1 MRAQRFTN
9 HSNSLNKRRPVELAG
24 VVLALALL
32 SGLLTACEA
41 SPTTTPLTTPVTTPT
56 DAGGPTTT
64 TEVPPTTTTTT
75 VRPTNT
81 TVPPTTTTTVA
92 PTTTTTIPPTTTTTT
107 VPPISGFVHP
117 GVLVSQSD
125 LNFVKA
131 RIAANQE
138 PWASAFTRMQNSG
151 MSSPTI
157 LRPTAYRFSSLSYP
171 PMPVAQ
177 VRCWTS
183 STQLYAEGL
192 GLTQS
197 GCREQTDDAMAA
209 YTQALMWYF
218 TGNIAYA
225 NKAIE
230 IMNAWSATNT
240 EILFDQPRATTNNA
254 QVWGNG
260 KLQAGWT
267 AEIITRAAEII
278 RYSNAGWSS
287 TDITRF
293 SQMLNN
299 VYLPLTITGWTSQSN
314 WQMTFADATI
324 NIGIFND
331 DRATFNAG
339 VAYWRTK
346 VTSTIYMT
354 SDGVQ
359 PVAPNT
365 GSAYDTPAEINS
377 YWYSPTTYING
388 LQQETG
394 RDLSH
399 MMMGLGSMSNAAAS
413 AGIQGVDLFAEQST
427 RIRAAYE
434 LNAGFTN
441 EYLDEVAQ
449 LGTTPPSAWRPTG
462 WVNPNFKTGGEAYK
476 GGWEV
481 AYEHYAVQLG
491 IPMPNTE
498 KLVNRLRP
506 TGTAMQLSWE
516 TLTHAR

>member
-1 MRAQRFTN
+1 
-9 HSNSLNKRRPVELAG
+9 
-24 VVLALALL
+24 
-32 SGLLTACEA
+32 
-41 SPTTTPLTTPVTTPT
+41 
-56 DAGGPTTT
+56 
-64 TEVPPTTTTTT
+64 
-75 VRPTNT
+75 
-81 TVPPTTTTTVA
+81 
-92 PTTTTTIPPTTTTTT
+92 
-107 VPPISGFVHP
+107 
-117 GVLVSQSD
+117 VLVSQSE

-131 RIAANQE
+131 KIAANQE
-138 PWASAFTRMQNSG
+138 PWASAFTKMQSSG
-151 MSSPTI
+151 GSSATV
-157 LRPTAYRFSSLSYP
+157 LRPASYRFSSLSYP

-177 VRCWTS
+177 VRCWAGTGAA
-183 STQLYAEGL
+183 YALAHPEL
-192 GLTQS
+192 GLSET

-209 YTQALMWYF
+209 YTHALMWYF
-218 TGNIAYA
+218 TGNIAHA

-240 EILFDQPRATTNNA
+240 EILFDQPRTNLNQQIYA
-254 QVWGNG
+254 NG

-267 AEIITRAAEII
+267 AELITRAAEII

-314 WQMTFADATI
+314 WLMTFADATI
-324 NIGIFND
+324 SIGIFND

-339 VAYWRTK
+339 VAYWRAK

-359 PVAPNT
+359 PVAPT
-365 GSAYDTPAEINS
+365 TSSQFDTPAEIKS
-377 YWYSPTTYING
+377 YWYSPTSYIDG
-388 LQQETG
+388 LQEETG

-399 MMMGLGSMSNAAAS
+399 MTMGLGSMSNAAAS

-427 RIRAAYE
+427 RIRTSYE

-441 EYLDEVAQ
+441 QYLDEVAR
-449 LGTTPPSAWRPTG
+449 LGTTPPSTWRPTG
-462 WVNPNFKTGGEAYK
+462 WVNPNFNLGGEAYK

-498 KLVNRLRP
+498 KLVKRLRP
-506 TGTAMQLSWE
+506 NGTAMQLSWE